1 MVGQKNELLRK
12 VKDLQEQLLANLEQ
26 DDSRSKEENE

>member
-26 DDSRSKEENE
+26 DDSRSKKENE